1 MSGPRKQKPLI
12 RQDWIHNQIQPLGQ
26 NLYQLQQPKGYF
38 LTRKGIPQ
46 GMYILRLKIDTKLED
61 FTACIS
67 IEPVGGSNARVQLLQ
82 IPIPK
87 KQCDLSLPLVLQQ
100 RSRIRIEPIQEP
112 SLFQATFSVLP
123 TTQLGCLRLLRQWS
137 GPSLDQSITTKH
149 GSLKAEIQKL
159 AAHLYQRRSLR
170 HRSWQKVETTKKH
183 QKQKD
188 PAYRTY
194 INSIESQLKPNEEQ
208 VKRWLSMN
216 PDAPLISIILPTYN
230 TQSEHLRDC
239 IESIRNQLYPHWQLC
254 ICDDCSTLP
263 HVRSILENYANID
276 ERIIVHYREENGHIC
291 QASNDALALADG
303 EYIALVD
310 HDDLLP
316 DDSLFWI
323 ANEILRNPQANLIYT
338 DEDKIDENGA
348 RSSPHFKPAFNL
360 DLLLSFNY
368 ISHLG
373 VYRSEIVR
381 SIDGFRS
388 GLEGSQDHDLALRII
403 IESMPDQIIHIP
415 RVLYHWRIHSQSTAS
430 DPTSKNY
437 TTEKGQRAIQNYLD
451 KSQQNGNN
459 SATAE
464 CVAPNRFRCHWNL
477 PDSEPSVELI
487 IPTRDK
493 AEILELAVRSILKK
507 TDYTNYKICIVNN
520 QSTEKRTSI
529 LFQDLKTQYPNKI
542 TILDYNKEFN
552 YSAINNSAAKHSK
565 ADILGLINN
574 DVEAI
579 NSDWL
584 REMVSHAYRSDVG
597 CVGAKLFYSND
608 TIQHGGVIIG
618 IGEVAGHAH
627 KYFSR
632 ASLGYTDRLNY
643 TQQFSAVTAACM
655 LVKRAIYYEVGG
667 LNEQDLR
674 IAFNDVDFCLR
685 VHSRGYRNIFTPYAM
700 LYHHESIS
708 RGTEDTPEKQQRFLQ
723 EVKFMLNQY
732 DISNAGKLPSDL
744 FYNPNLT
751 GTHENFSLNF
761 DLDSVKVGIRQ
772 RQRLIKQRNY
782 YLRTS

>member
-1 MSGPRKQKPLI
+1 MSGPRKQKPFI

-170 HRSWQKVETTKKH
+170 HRSWQKVKTTKKH

-263 HVRSILENYANID
+263 HVRSILGSYANID

-381 SIDGFRS
+381 SIDGFRP

-565 ADILGLINN
+565 ADILGLVNN

-632 ASLGYTDRLNY
+632 TSLGYTDRLNY